1 MKEASLQIVVDGLS
15 LNDLPPLEFCL
26 MIFLSRPLLF
36 SAAVSLEF
44 ILSIDSFFGFCV
56 LLRTS
61 VVLIMYMTLVEY
73 LNCFIFFISREVY
86 C

>member
-15 LNDLPPLEFCL
+15 LNDLPPLDFCF

-36 SAAVSLEF
+36 SAAISIEF
-44 ILSIDSFFGFCV
+44 ILNNDFFFLVFCV
-56 LLRTS
+56 VKDICS
-61 VVLIMYMTLVEY
+61 VIMYMTLIEY
-73 LNCFIFFISREVY
+73 LNCFIFFIWREVY